1 MFQKFYPSEDI
12 RSTYDIDF
20 ERYYKEGYRGV
31 IFDVD
36 NTLVP
41 HNAPADERAKK
52 LFKRLDAMGMQYC
65 FTSNNKEPRVKA
77 FCEAVGGKYY
87 VYKANKPSIKG
98 YETAMKL
105 MGTDKKNTFFVG
117 DQLFTDVYGAN
128 RTGIHSILVTPMN
141 PKEEI
146 QIVIKR
152 YFEKIVLWQYR
163 KKNINEIIKNMGQ
176 IFVIWSMFL
185 LFTIYFLS
193 FKERFEIKIMILD
206 EILTF

>member
-1 MFQKFYPSEDI
+1 MFQKFYHSEDI

-117 DQLFTDVYGAN
+117 ISCLQMFMERTEQVYVYSCNTDESERRDSDRHKALF
-128 RTGIHSILVTPMN
+128 
-141 PKEEI
+141 
-146 QIVIKR
+146 
-152 YFEKIVLWQYR
+152 
-163 KKNINEIIKNMGQ
+163 
-176 IFVIWSMFL
+176 
-185 LFTIYFLS
+185 
-193 FKERFEIKIMILD
+193 
-206 EILTF
+206 

>member
-1 MFQKFYPSEDI
+1 M
-12 RSTYDIDF
+12 
-20 ERYYKEGYRGV
+20 

-65 FTSNNKEPRVKA
+65 FTSNN
-77 FCEAVGGKYY
+77 
-87 VYKANKPSIKG
+87 KANKPSIKG

-163 KKNINEIIKNMGQ
+163 KKKH
-176 IFVIWSMFL
+176 
-185 LFTIYFLS
+185 
-193 FKERFEIKIMILD
+193 
-206 EILTF
+206 

>member
-87 VYKANKPSIKG
+87 VYKANKPSINFAFSCRNFICSVDTSNASSASVPCPTNKRF
-98 YETAMKL
+98 L
-105 MGTDKKNTFFVG
+105 RNHKKSVINC
-117 DQLFTDVYGAN
+117 D
-128 RTGIHSILVTPMN
+128 HSLP
-141 PKEEI
+141 
-146 QIVIKR
+146 
-152 YFEKIVLWQYR
+152 
-163 KKNINEIIKNMGQ
+163 
-176 IFVIWSMFL
+176 
-185 LFTIYFLS
+185 
-193 FKERFEIKIMILD
+193 
-206 EILTF
+206 

>member
-52 LFKRLDAMGMQYC
+52 LFKRLDAIGMQYC

-77 FCEAVGGKYY
+77 FCEAVGGKHY
-87 VYKANKPSIKG
+87 VYKANKPSVKG

-105 MGTDKKNTFFVG
+105 MGTNKKNTFFVG

-128 RTGIHSILVTPMN
+128 RTGLHSILVTP
-141 PKEEI
+141 I
-146 QIVIKR
+146 D
-152 YFEKIVLWQYR
+152 R
-163 KKNINEIIKNMGQ
+163 KS
-176 IFVIWSMFL
+176 VV
-185 LFTIYFLS
+185 
-193 FKERFEIKIMILD
+193 
-206 EILTF
+206 

>member
-52 LFKRLDAMGMQYC
+52 LFKRLDAIGMQYC

-77 FCEAVGGKYY
+77 FCEAVGGKHY
-87 VYKANKPSIKG
+87 VYKANKPSVKG

-105 MGTDKKNTFFVG
+105 MGTNKKNTFFVG

-128 RTGIHSILVTPMN
+128 RTGLHSILVTPMN

-163 KKNINEIIKNMGQ
+163 KKKH
-176 IFVIWSMFL
+176 
-185 LFTIYFLS
+185 
-193 FKERFEIKIMILD
+193 
-206 EILTF
+206 

>member
-163 KKNINEIIKNMGQ
+163 KKNINEIIKTW
-176 IFVIWSMFL
+176 VRSL
-185 LFTIYFLS
+185 LSGPCFYYLQYISYLLKKGLKS
-193 FKERFEIKIMILD
+193 KL
-206 EILTF
+206 

>member
-1 MFQKFYPSEDI
+1 MNDMRLEFLKKLVSYFVFFLLIVKSCYKINKIEQCKDVKRKINYVSEILPVRRYQKY
-12 RSTYDIDF
+12 
-20 ERYYKEGYRGV
+20 
-31 IFDVD
+31 

-163 KKNINEIIKNMGQ
+163 KKKH
-176 IFVIWSMFL
+176 
-185 LFTIYFLS
+185 
-193 FKERFEIKIMILD
+193 
-206 EILTF
+206 

>member
-163 KKNINEIIKNMGQ
+163 KKNINEIIKTWVRSLLSGPC
-176 IFVIWSMFL
+176 FL

>member
-77 FCEAVGGKYY
+77 FCEAVGGKYLTLR
-87 VYKANKPSIKG
+87 NNPPSRHYYQPASCPHK
-98 YETAMKL
+98 
-105 MGTDKKNTFFVG
+105 F
-117 DQLFTDVYGAN
+117 
-128 RTGIHSILVTPMN
+128 
-141 PKEEI
+141 
-146 QIVIKR
+146 
-152 YFEKIVLWQYR
+152 
-163 KKNINEIIKNMGQ
+163 
-176 IFVIWSMFL
+176 
-185 LFTIYFLS
+185 
-193 FKERFEIKIMILD
+193 
-206 EILTF
+206 

>member
-65 FTSNNKEPRVKA
+65 FTSNNKEPR
-77 FCEAVGGKYY
+77 
-87 VYKANKPSIKG
+87 
-98 YETAMKL
+98 
-105 MGTDKKNTFFVG
+105 
-117 DQLFTDVYGAN
+117 QLVENIMYT
-128 RTGIHSILVTPMN
+128 
-141 PKEEI
+141 K
-146 QIVIKR
+146 QINHRSKDMR
-152 YFEKIVLWQYR
+152 Q
-163 KKNINEIIKNMGQ
+163 Q
-176 IFVIWSMFL
+176 
-185 LFTIYFLS
+185 
-193 FKERFEIKIMILD
+193 
-206 EILTF
+206 